1 LEVRGLRF
9 EAKGLKEDKALGVR
23 ALKVKAEGI
32 YSSKIASLERA
43 LADLKRDL
51 STVTRVK
58 FSAEEI
64 AKWSASRLLRSVLNR
79 PIQSLANR

>member
-1 LEVRGLRF
+1 MRF

-64 AKWSASRLLRSVLNR
+64 ANEKSFDFFAQGFRTVISD
-79 PIQSLANR
+79 